1 MSLSVNA
8 KLLEG
13 KTLAVQM
20 QNEIREFVVQAPGR
34 ICLAVIE
41 TKKDPSAEW
50 YMGAQEKLAAK
61 LGIEYLKTPCEEVPD
76 EGSLIMKIREYSE
89 DPFIHG
95 IFLSMPLPAA
105 YSSTRVID
113 ALDPKK
119 DVEGIHPST
128 LGLIVMR
135 RRVSVP
141 PTAYSAYLLAKST
154 NIPLLGK
161 RALVIGQS
169 AIVGRPLAILLGE
182 ERMTTTIANAG
193 TTPADLQ
200 KFVSESDFIF
210 AAVGKPGL
218 VKGEWVKPGAVVV
231 DVGTTE
237 VAGKLVGDVDFEGAC
252 KNAGFVTP
260 VPGGVGT
267 LTTTLLFKNL
277 VNLILSHSHKK

>member
-1 MSLSVNA
+1 MTA

-13 KTLAVQM
+13 KNLAVQM

-34 ICLAVIE
+34 ICLAVVE

-61 LGIEYLKTPCEEVPD
+61 LGIEYLKTNCEQVPD
-76 EGSLIMKIREYSE
+76 EGSLVMKIRDLSD
-89 DPFIHG
+89 DPFVHG
-95 IFLSMPLPAA
+95 IFLSMPLPPQYNA
-105 YSSTRVID
+105 TRIID

-141 PTAYSAYLLAKST
+141 PTAYSAYLLAKSAGM
-154 NIPLLGK
+154 PLLGK

-169 AIVGRPLAILLGE
+169 AIVGRPLSILLGE

-193 TTPADLQ
+193 TTPEDLK
-200 KFVSESDFIF
+200 KFVSESDFVF
-210 AAVGKPGL
+210 ACVGKPGL
-218 VKGEWVKPGAVVV
+218 VQGDWVKPGAVLV

-237 VAGKLVGDVDFEGAC
+237 VNGKLVGDIEFDAAAQ
-252 KNAGFVTP
+252 KAGFITP
-260 VPGGVGT
+260 VPGGVGP

-277 VNLILSHSHKK
+277 TNLIQSHSSHKKSS

>member
-13 KTLAVQM
+13 KTLAAQM

-89 DPFIHG
+89 DPFVHG
-95 IFLSMPLPAA
+95 IFLSMPLPTS
-105 YSSTRVID
+105 YSSNRVIE
-113 ALDPKK
+113 AMDPKK

-154 NIPLLGK
+154 NIPLMGK

-200 KFVSESDFIF
+200 KFVSESDFVF

-237 VAGKLVGDVDFEGAC
+237 VNGKLVGDVDFEEAC
-252 KNAGFVTP
+252 KKAGFVTP
-260 VPGGVGT
+260 VPGGVGP

-277 VNLILSHSHKK
+277 VNLIQSHSHKK

>member
-1 MSLSVNA
+1 MSA
-8 KLLEG
+8 QLLEG
-13 KTLAVQM
+13 KALALQM

-50 YMGAQEKLAAK
+50 YMNAQEKLAAK
-61 LGIEYLKTPCEEVPD
+61 FGIEYLKVPCEDVPD
-76 EGSLIMKIREYSE
+76 EGSLTIKIREFSE
-89 DPFIHG
+89 DPFVHG
-95 IFLSMPLPAA
+95 IFLSMPLPTS

-154 NIPLLGK
+154 QIPLLGK

-200 KFVSESDFIF
+200 KFVSESDFVF

-218 VKGEWVKPGAVVV
+218 VKGEWVKPGAVLV

-237 VAGKLVGDVDFEGAC
+237 VNGKLVGDIDFEEAC
-252 KNAGFVTP
+252 KRAGFVTP
-260 VPGGVGT
+260 VPGGVGP

-277 VNLILSHSHKK
+277 INLIQSHSHKK

>member
-1 MSLSVNA
+1 MTA

-13 KTLAVQM
+13 KTLAAQM

-89 DPFIHG
+89 DPFVHG
-95 IFLSMPLPAA
+95 IFLSMPLPSN
-105 YSSTRVID
+105 YSPTRVID
-113 ALDPKK
+113 ALDHRK

-154 NIPLLGK
+154 QIPLAGK

-169 AIVGRPLAILLGE
+169 AIVGRPLSILLGE
-182 ERMTTTIANAG
+182 ERMTTTIANTG
-193 TTPADLQ
+193 TTAEDLK
-200 KFVSESDFIF
+200 KFTEESDFVF

-218 VKGEWVKPGAVVV
+218 VRGEWVKPGAVVV

-237 VAGKLVGDVDFEGAC
+237 VDGQLVGDVEFKAAC
-252 KNAGFVTP
+252 ERAAYVTP
-260 VPGGVGT
+260 VPGGVGP

-277 VNLILSHSHKK
+277 VNLIQSHSHKK

>member
-1 MSLSVNA
+1 MSA
-8 KLLEG
+8 KHLEG
-13 KTLAVQM
+13 KILAQQI
-20 QNEIREFVVQAPGR
+20 QNEIREFVVQVPGR

-61 LGIEYLKTPCEEVPD
+61 LGIEYLKVPCTEVPD
-76 EGSLIMKIREYSE
+76 EGSLIMKIREFSE
-89 DPFIHG
+89 DPFVHG
-95 IFLSMPLPAA
+95 IFLSMPLPAN
-105 YSSTRVID
+105 YSSMRVIEAMD
-113 ALDPKK
+113 SKK

-128 LGLIVMR
+128 LGLMVMR

-154 NIPLLGK
+154 HIPLAGK

-182 ERMTTTIANAG
+182 ERMTTTIANTG
-193 TTPADLQ
+193 TTQDDL
-200 KFVSESDFIF
+200 KKLIGESDFIF
-210 AAVGKPGL
+210 ACVGKPGL
-218 VKGEWVKPGAVVV
+218 VQGEWVKEGSVLV

-237 VAGKLVGDVDFEGAC
+237 VNGKLVGDIEFEAAC
-252 KNAGFVTP
+252 KRAGHVTP
-260 VPGGVGT
+260 VPGGVGP

-277 VNLILSHSHKK
+277 TNLIQTRSHKKS

>member
-13 KTLAVQM
+13 KTLAAQM

-95 IFLSMPLPAA
+95 IFLSMPLPAT

-193 TTPADLQ
+193 TTTADLQ
-200 KFVSESDFIF
+200 KFVSESDFVF

-260 VPGGVGT
+260 VPGGVGP

-277 VNLILSHSHKK
+277 VNLIQSHSHKK

>member
-1 MSLSVNA
+1 MSA
-8 KLLEG
+8 QLLEG
-13 KTLAVQM
+13 KTLAAQM

-50 YMGAQEKLAAK
+50 YMNAQEKLAAK
-61 LGIEYLKTPCEEVPD
+61 LGIEYIKTSCEQVPD

-89 DPFIHG
+89 DPFVHG
-95 IFLSMPLPAA
+95 IFLSMPLPAN
-105 YSSTRVID
+105 YSSARVID

-154 NIPLLGK
+154 NIPLAGK

-182 ERMTTTIANAG
+182 ERMTTTIANTG
-193 TTPADLQ
+193 TTAEDLK
-200 KFVSESDFIF
+200 KFISESDFVF

-218 VKGEWVKPGAVVV
+218 VKGEWVKPGAVLV

-237 VAGKLVGDVDFEGAC
+237 VNGKLVGDVDFEEAC
-252 KNAGFVTP
+252 KKAGFVTP
-260 VPGGVGT
+260 VPGGVGP

-277 VNLILSHSHKK
+277 TNLIQSHSHKK

>member
-1 MSLSVNA
+1 MTA

-13 KTLAVQM
+13 KTLALQM
-20 QNEIREFVVQAPGR
+20 QNEIREFVDQAPGR
-34 ICLAVIE
+34 ICLAVVE

-61 LGIEYLKTPCEEVPD
+61 LGIEYLKTSCEGVPD
-76 EGSLIMKIREYSE
+76 EGSLVMKIRDLSD
-89 DPFIHG
+89 DPFVHG
-95 IFLSMPLPAA
+95 IFLSMPLPSQYNA
-105 YSSTRVID
+105 TRIID

-141 PTAYSAYLLAKST
+141 PTAYSAYLLAKSAGM
-154 NIPLLGK
+154 PLIGK

-169 AIVGRPLAILLGE
+169 AIVGRPLSILLGE

-193 TTPADLQ
+193 TTPEDLK
-200 KFVSESDFIF
+200 KFVSESDFVF
-210 AAVGKPGL
+210 ACVGKPGL
-218 VKGEWVKPGAVVV
+218 VKGDWVKPGAVVV

-237 VAGKLVGDVDFEGAC
+237 VNGKLVGDVEFDAAVQ
-252 KNAGFVTP
+252 KAGFITP
-260 VPGGVGT
+260 VPGGVGP

-277 VNLILSHSHKK
+277 TNLIQSHSSHKKSS

>member
-13 KTLAVQM
+13 KTLAAQM

-61 LGIEYLKTPCEEVPD
+61 LGIEYLKTSCEEVPD

-95 IFLSMPLPAA
+95 IFLSMPLPAT

-154 NIPLLGK
+154 NIPLMGK

-218 VKGEWVKPGAVVV
+218 VKGEWVKSGAVVV

-260 VPGGVGT
+260 VPGGVGP

-277 VNLILSHSHKK
+277 VNLIQSHSHKK